1 MMKVFSFESLEV
13 WKDVKSLTKDIY
25 LLSNRFPD
33 SEKFGLVNQVR
44 RAIVSVSSN
53 IAEGSARNSAKDQA
67 HFYQIAFSSLMEVLS
82 QLLISVELDYIKE
95 NELQLH
101 REKISSIAYKLNALR
116 AASLKRLKK

>member
-1 MMKVFSFESLEV
+1 MKVFSFESLEV
-13 WKDVKSLTKDIY
+13 WKGVKSLTKDIN
-25 LLSNRFPD
+25 LISNKFPD
-33 SEKFGLVNQVR
+33 SEKFGLVNQIR

-53 IAEGSARNSAKDQA
+53 IAEGSARNSEKDQA

-95 NELQLH
+95 SELQLH

-116 AASLKRLKK
+116 SAFLKRLKK